1 MPLTIHT
8 GMGINRVSAIFYGF
22 DTMPWGEWRHG
33 ADAEEDEW
41 RMIWQPIQDAELGCL
56 SYIIGDP
63 ITGEALVVDPLGA
76 VGLEQYILT
85 AQDLGVNL
93 VKVIETHV
101 HADHASCARELASTL
116 DVPHAL
122 SRHAPASFVF
132 EPLQDGDHWQMG
144 QVDVTIWETPGH
156 TPDSISVLVADVR
169 RGQDPWLVL
178 TGDSLFVGDVGRPDL
193 ADPNPEAILRA
204 SRDQYHSVR
213 RLMSLPDYTEV
224 WPAHYGSSPCGGLF
238 MDKKPNS
245 TIGYERR
252 FNPFVQMEDVETF
265 IAQQQRLLKPPP
277 AEAAELRRKNLGL

>member
-1 MPLTIHT
+1 
-8 GMGINRVSAIFYGF
+8 
-22 DTMPWGEWRHG
+22 
-33 ADAEEDEW
+33 
-41 RMIWQPIQDAELGCL
+41 MIWQPIQDPELGCL

-116 DVPHAL
+116 GVPHAL